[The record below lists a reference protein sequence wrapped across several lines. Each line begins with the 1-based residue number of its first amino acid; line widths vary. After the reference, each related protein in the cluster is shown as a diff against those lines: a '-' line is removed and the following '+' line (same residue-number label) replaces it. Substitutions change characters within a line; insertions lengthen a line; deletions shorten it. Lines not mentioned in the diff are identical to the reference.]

1 MVEEDAPVLRYEGKT
16 AIVTGGGAG
25 IGRATAHRLASEG
38 AAVTIMDLR
47 QEEAAATAESIAN
60 AGGRALA
67 ISGDAASESDIA
79 ATIERATEAFGAVN
93 VLVNNVAR
101 TLKATLMECTPDDW
115 DREFEGTLKTA
126 FLFCRAILP
135 RMVTQGGGA
144 IVNIGS
150 VNGFT
155 YVGNPAY
162 SAAKAGLLN
171 LTQAIAVEYGPRGV
185 RANIVSPGTIR
196 TSARSWVKRQERDP
210 QIFEKLARWYPVGRV
225 GRPDDIAAAVA
236 YLGSDDASF
245 VNGAN
250 LVVDGGLTAGQS
262 VMVDELTVERDAPA
276 DYRLKASG

>member
-1 MVEEDAPVLRYEGKT
+1 LRYVGKT

-25 IGRATAHRLASEG
+25 IGRATALRLASEG
-38 AAVTIMDLR
+38 AAIVIVDLR
-47 QEEAAATAESIAN
+47 AEDADAAAESIAK

-67 ISGDAASESDIA
+67 VVGDAAIASDVA
-79 ATIERATEAFGAVN
+79 GAVERAVAAFGAVD

-101 TLKATLMECTPDDW
+101 ALKATLAECEPDDW
-115 DREFEGTLKTA
+115 DLEFEGTLKTA
-126 FLFCRAILP
+126 FLFSRAVLP
-135 RMVTQGGGA
+135 LMATQGAGA

-150 VNGFT
+150 INGFT
-155 YVGNPAY
+155 YIGNPAY

-185 RANIVSPGTIR
+185 RANMVSPGTIR
-196 TSARSWVKRQERDP
+196 TSTRSWMKRQERDP

-236 YLGSDDASF
+236 YLASDEASF

-250 LVVDGGLTAGQS
+250 LVVDGGLTAGKTI
-262 VMVDELTVERDAPA
+262 MIDELLVERDAPTT
-276 DYRLKASG
+276 SGSSPGAE

>member
-1 MVEEDAPVLRYEGKT
+1 MMRYAGKA
-16 AIVTGGGAG
+16 AIVTGGGNG

-47 QEEAAATAESIAN
+47 KEDAAAVVESIAKT
-60 AGGRALA
+60 GGKAQA
-67 ISGDAASESDIA
+67 VAGDAGSESDIA
-79 ATIERATEAFGAVN
+79 ATIQRAVEAFGAVN
-93 VLVNNVAR
+93 LLVNNVAR
-101 TLKATLMECTPDDW
+101 TLKATLAECTPDDW
-115 DREFEGTLKTA
+115 DKDFDGTLKTA
-126 FLFCRAILP
+126 FLFSRAVLP
-135 RMVTQGGGA
+135 RMVAQGGGA

-150 VNGFT
+150 VNGLT

-162 SAAKAGLLN
+162 SAAKAGLYS

-185 RANIVSPGTIR
+185 RANMVSPGTIR
-196 TSARSWVKRQERDP
+196 TMARSWVKRQEKDP

-262 VMVDELTVERDAPA
+262 VMVDELTLEREAPA
-276 DYRLKASG
+276 DYRLKAST

>member
-1 MVEEDAPVLRYEGKT
+1 MMRYSGKT
-16 AIVTGGGAG
+16 AIITGGGNG
-25 IGRATAHRLASEG
+25 IGRATAHRLAGEG
-38 AAVTIMDLR
+38 AAVIVMDLKV
-47 QEEAAATAESIAN
+47 EDATAAAESISK

-67 ISGDAASESDIA
+67 VAGDAKLEADIA
-79 ATIERATEAFGAVN
+79 KAIERGNEAFGAID
-93 VLVNNVAR
+93 VLVNNVALA
-101 TLKATLMECTPDDW
+101 LKATLMECTPEDW

-126 FLFCRAILP
+126 FLFSRAVLP
-135 RMVTQGGGA
+135 QMVAQGRGA

-185 RANIVSPGTIR
+185 RANMVSPGTIR
-196 TSARSWVKRQERDP
+196 TSTRSWLKRLERDP

-236 YLGSDDASF
+236 YLGADEASF

-262 VMVDELTVERDAPA
+262 VMVDELTIERDAPT
-276 DYRLKASG
+276 DYRSKASN

>member
-1 MVEEDAPVLRYEGKT
+1 MIEEDTRVLRYTGKA

-47 QEEAAATAESIAN
+47 EQEAAAAAESIAN

-67 ISGDAASESDIA
+67 VSGDAASERDIA
-79 ATIERATEAFGAVN
+79 AVIERATEAFGAVN

-135 RMVTQGGGA
+135 RMVAQGGGA
-144 IVNIGS
+144 VVNIGS

-185 RANIVSPGTIR
+185 RANMVSPGTIR

-262 VMVDELTVERDAPA
+262 VMVDELTVERDVPA
-276 DYRLKASG
+276 DYRSKASG

>member
-1 MVEEDAPVLRYEGKT
+1 MMRYEGKT
-16 AIVTGGGAG
+16 ALVTGAGNG
-25 IGRATAHRLASEG
+25 IGRATAHRLANEG
-38 AAVTIMDLR
+38 ARVIVMDLR
-47 QEEAAATAESIAN
+47 AEDAVAAVESISK

-67 ISGDAASESDIA
+67 VAGDARLERDVAAAIA
-79 ATIERATEAFGAVN
+79 RGNEAFGAID
-93 VLVNNVAR
+93 VLVNNVAL
-101 TLKATLMECTPDDW
+101 TLKATLRESTPEDW

-126 FLFCRAILP
+126 FLFTRAVLP
-135 RMVTQGGGA
+135 QMIAKGRGA

-150 VNGFT
+150 VNAFT

-171 LTQAIAVEYGPRGV
+171 LTQAIAVEYGPRGI
-185 RANIVSPGTIR
+185 RANMVSPGTVR
-196 TSARSWVKRQERDP
+196 TSTPSWRKRLERDP

-236 YLGSDDASF
+236 YLGSDEADF

-262 VMVDELTVERDAPA
+262 VMVEELTIERDPPPDPRSKAPN
-276 DYRLKASG
+276 

>member
-1 MVEEDAPVLRYEGKT
+1 MRYGGKA
-16 AIVTGGGAG
+16 AIVTGGGNG
-25 IGRATAHRLASEG
+25 IGRATALRLASEG
-38 AAVTIMDLR
+38 AAVAIMDLR
-47 QEEAAATAESIAN
+47 SQDAAAAAETISA

-67 ISGDAASESDIA
+67 IVGDAASERDV
-79 ATIERATEAFGAVN
+79 ATAIERGVATFGAIN

-101 TLKATLMECTPDDW
+101 ADKATLSECTPDDW

-126 FLFCRAILP
+126 FLFCRRILP
-135 RMVTQGGGA
+135 LMVEQGGGA

-150 VNGFT
+150 VNAGT

-162 SAAKAGLLN
+162 SAAKAGLLS

-185 RANIVSPGTIR
+185 RANMVSPGTIR
-196 TSARSWVKRQERDP
+196 TAGRSWVKRQERDP

-236 YLGSDDASF
+236 YLGSDEASF

-250 LVVDGGLTAGQS
+250 LVVDGGLTAGRT
-262 VMVDELTVERDAPA
+262 VMIDELTVEREVP
-276 DYRLKASG
+276 

>member
-1 MVEEDAPVLRYEGKT
+1 MRYVGKT
-16 AIVTGGGAG
+16 AIVTGGGNG
-25 IGRATAHRLASEG
+25 IGRAIAVRLASEG
-38 AAVTIMDLR
+38 AAVLIMDLR
-47 QEEAAATAESIAN
+47 SEDADAAAQSISK

-67 ISGDAASESDIA
+67 VAGDAAVENDVA
-79 ATIERATEAFGAVN
+79 NAVELGVETFGAIN
-93 VLVNNVAR
+93 VLINNVAR

-126 FLFCRAILP
+126 FLFSRAVLP
-135 RMVTQGGGA
+135 LMVEQGGGA

-185 RANIVSPGTIR
+185 RANMVSPGTIR

-225 GRPDDIAAAVA
+225 GRPDDIASAVA
-236 YLGSDDASF
+236 YLGSDEAGF

-250 LVVDGGLTAGQS
+250 LVVDGGLTAGQT
-262 VMVDELTVERDAPA
+262 VMVDELTVERDVPTN
-276 DYRLKASG
+276 YRSKASR